1 MQRHIVL
8 FLIKK
13 TSLEELAFVL
23 LEVHMSEKLTQDEA
37 DELLNMLKK
46 TMLDSINFP
55 QMGKSIEFD
64 VIGASKKD
72 MFTIKIYRGTI
83 DREKYD
89 TGARIKKNDIPLLEL
104 HINKN
109 KIHLN
114 PDGSKI
120 VGPHWHIYTEEYG
133 RRMAFPAENIE
144 SDKFIENT
152 MMFLDRFNV
161 IEKPSI
167 NYQLEL

>member
-1 MQRHIVL
+1 
-8 FLIKK
+8 
-13 TSLEELAFVL
+13 
-23 LEVHMSEKLTQDEA
+23 MSEKLTQDEA

-89 TGARIKKNDIPLLEL
+89 TGARIKKTVFLCWNYTSI
-104 HINKN
+104 
-109 KIHLN
+109 KI
-114 PDGSKI
+114 KYI
-120 VGPHWHIYTEEYG
+120 
-133 RRMAFPAENIE
+133 
-144 SDKFIENT
+144 
-152 MMFLDRFNV
+152 
-161 IEKPSI
+161 
-167 NYQLEL
+167 